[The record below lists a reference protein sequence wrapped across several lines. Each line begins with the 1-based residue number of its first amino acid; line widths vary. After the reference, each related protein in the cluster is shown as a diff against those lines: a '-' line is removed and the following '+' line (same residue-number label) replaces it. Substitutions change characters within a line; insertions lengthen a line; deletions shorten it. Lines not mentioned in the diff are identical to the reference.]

1 MSDWRKTWPTWAL
14 ILILVV
20 YAALGTLYALLTP
33 PWQSPDEPAHYNYVR
48 HLVEQGC
55 FPVLQIGDYDQAY
68 LHAITTAKFHP
79 DYAIDSIRYE
89 FHQPPL
95 YYLLAAPVYAL
106 FGGALLPLRM
116 LGVLI
121 GAGAIAA
128 AYGVGRV
135 VFPARPWLAL
145 SAAAFAA
152 FNPQRIALA
161 AAVQNDGLAEL
172 WIGLALLALIRWLQ
186 SENPVAMRNLVG
198 IGVLGGLGLLTKT
211 SAYITL
217 PLIVVAAGLKFWPQV
232 RMAQAQVWKRA
243 SLALLALLLPALL
256 LGLPWWAR
264 NVATYGG
271 LDLLGLGRHEHVV
284 VDQPRSA
291 DFIARDGW
299 YATINNW
306 LATTFHS
313 FWGQFGWLAVPVDG
327 RIYTAL
333 ELLCIVVALGFCL
346 WLIERWFERTPLA
359 PAAIL
364 LACSGLL
371 TAGSMLWYNLSFYQA
386 QGRYLFPALIPLG
399 VAWTLG
405 LAETL
410 RRRNA
415 ALIGIA
421 LAVVTAIGAV
431 RWIGN
436 VCGDK
441 WRVLFTGAGTAA
453 WGVRPLLPDWV
464 EPWLLGAV
472 YLPLIA
478 LCAASPFLFIVP
490 NLTPQLP

>member
-1 MSDWRKTWPTWAL
+1 MSSWWKTWPTRAL
-14 ILILVV
+14 LLILVV
-20 YAALGTLYALLTP
+20 YATLSTLYAVLTP
-33 PWQSPDEPAHYNYVR
+33 PWQAPDEPAHYNYVR
-48 HLVEQGC
+48 YLVEQKR
-55 FPVLQIGDYDQAY
+55 FPVLQMGDYDQAY

-79 DYAIDSIRYE
+79 DYVIDSIRYE

-106 FGGALLPLRM
+106 TGGALLPLRL

-121 GAGAIAA
+121 GAGAVAA
-128 AYGVGRV
+128 AYGVGRA
-135 VFPARPWLAL
+135 VFPSRPWLAL
-145 SAAAFAA
+145 SAAAFVA
-152 FNPQRIALA
+152 FNPQHIAMA

-172 WIGLALLALIRWLQ
+172 LIGLVLLGLIRWLEADRT
-186 SENPVAMRNLVG
+186 SSTRSLVF
-198 IGVLGGLGLLTKT
+198 IGLLSGLGLLTKT

-217 PLIVVAAGLKFWPQV
+217 PLIVVAAGIKFWPQV
-232 RMAQAQVWKRA
+232 RAATATAWKPL
-243 SLALLALLLPALL
+243 SMALLALLLPALL

-271 LDLLGLGRHEHVV
+271 LDLLGLGRHEQVV
-284 VDQPRSA
+284 VDQPRTA
-291 DFIARDGW
+291 DFIAQDGW
-299 YATINNW
+299 NVTLRNW
-306 LATTFHS
+306 LTTTFHS
-313 FWGQFGWLAVPVDG
+313 FWGQFGWMAVPVDG

-333 ELLCIVVALGFCL
+333 GLLCVIAALGFCL
-346 WLIERWFERTPLA
+346 WLIDQLFERTPIS
-359 PAAIL
+359 PATIF

-415 ALIGIA
+415 ALIGIV
-421 LAVVTAIGAV
+421 LAVVTGIGIV

-441 WRVLFTGAGTAA
+441 WRVLFTGAGAAA
-453 WGVRPLLPDWV
+453 WGVRWLLPDWV

-478 LCAASPFLFIVP
+478 LCAACPFLFIVP
-490 NLTPQLP
+490 NLMP